1 MEVSNKKY
9 IDDELDKKTVLRF
22 NQTLQNYLKVS
33 SGNDTFNLTEF
44 DKTQLI
50 NLTKIRS
57 PNIGSDLLPKWII
70 KCNNKNNGAK
80 VGIFLKST
88 MIYSPTGES
97 GATSV
102 PPIGSSFMY
111 IETSSNKHGHE
122 RVFVSWERTD
132 IIQIPNST
140 FYYDR
145 FSILTNNSLKSM
157 GRFRI
162 KLFLEGNTWSTQY
175 TAAKNTNYSDS
186 STEWSLL
193 NLDFTIKNYGIKLIF
208 DQIDTA
214 HSVMSFSNI
223 TITHSVS

>member
-1 MEVSNKKY
+1 MLKKNF
-9 IDDELDKKTVLRF
+9 T
-22 NQTLQNYLKVS
+22 

-57 PNIGSDLLPKWII
+57 PNIGSDLLPKRII

-80 VGIFLKST
+80 VGNFLKST

-111 IETSSNKHGHE
+111 IETSSNKQGHE